1 MKTPSLVIIV
11 SAFVGFAF
19 TGVQPIHATTITV
32 QSTGDGA
39 ATAGNCPGA
48 GCRLRDALAAA
59 SDGNTIDFSVTGTIT
74 LNSGNLAVNNS
85 VTISGPGADM
95 LAVNG
100 NAARRVF
107 YISSGKTVTIS
118 GLTITNGSASTFTNG
133 GGIYNDHATL
143 TINNSILSGN
153 SAASGN
159 GGGIYNDRVTLTIN
173 NSPVS
178 GNSANRGGGIFNNG
192 AYPGGA
198 ITTINNS
205 TISGNVGEGIY
216 NDGATGPTP
225 STPGFAALTVSSCTV
240 SGNSASCIYNDAT
253 SNFTGINGFASLTV
267 TNSTFSGNG
276 IVNYPGG
283 SIGTPPL

>member
-11 SAFVGFAF
+11 LAFVGFAF
-19 TGVQPIHATTITV
+19 AGVQPIHATTITV

-39 ATAGNCPGA
+39 ATVGNCPGV

-59 SDGNTIDFSVTGTIT
+59 SD
-74 LNSGNLAVNNS
+74 
-85 VTISGPGADM
+85 
-95 LAVNG
+95 
-100 NAARRVF
+100 
-107 YISSGKTVTIS
+107 
-118 GLTITNGSASTFTNG
+118 
-133 GGIYNDHATL
+133 
-143 TINNSILSGN
+143 
-153 SAASGN
+153 

-173 NSPVS
+173 NSTVS

-198 ITTINNS
+198 LTRINNS

-240 SGNSASCIYNDAT
+240 SG
-253 SNFTGINGFASLTV
+253 
-267 TNSTFSGNG
+267 
-276 IVNYPGG
+276 
-283 SIGTPPL
+283 